1 VTVLTTTRT
10 DPGGQ
15 SYRSGL
21 LSQGGHGRRRW
32 LRRRS
37 EPAMRNLRPEYV
49 ERLDVGRYTVIRVM
63 TAQHSPLGA
72 AVVASLPPR
81 LRLPVRPVAA
91 RKPRKVL
98 RTLMPPCRN
107 LLCSL
112 IRSPRGVCRRRN
124 MNYTEWWHGIA
135 C

>member
-1 VTVLTTTRT
+1 MTVLTTTRT
-10 DPGGQ
+10 DPSGQ
-15 SYRSGL
+15 SYRTGL

-63 TAQHSPLGA
+63 TAQHSPRPLGA

-81 LRLPVRPVAA
+81 LRLPRPGASCDQ
-91 RKPRKVL
+91 RF
-98 RTLMPPCRN
+98 
-107 LLCSL
+107 
-112 IRSPRGVCRRRN
+112 RGP
-124 MNYTEWWHGIA
+124 
-135 C
+135 